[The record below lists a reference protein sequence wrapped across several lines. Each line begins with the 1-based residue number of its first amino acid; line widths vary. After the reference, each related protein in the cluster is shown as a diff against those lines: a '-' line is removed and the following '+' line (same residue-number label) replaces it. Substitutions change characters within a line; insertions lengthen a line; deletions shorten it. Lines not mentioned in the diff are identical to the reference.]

1 MKVTAE
7 AITLLLSVLLRSSVA
22 KLTRTAENF
31 SQSGCVMRYFTCS
44 EGILVDM

>member
-7 AITLLLSVLLRSSVA
+7 VITLLRSVLLRSSVA

-31 SQSGCVMRYFTCS
+31 SQSGCILRYFSCS
-44 EGILVDM
+44 EGILVVM